1 MVTNGLC
8 GGLRIALASRLW
20 GLALAALVAGIA
32 GLAPR
37 NAAAQ
42 EDRWVC
48 RLTQGPHAGETIP
61 AGHAGACDDGADS
74 TGVAV
79 RLGGQ
84 HAKPPAPSRPVVII
98 EAPQLGSSLPSPP
111 PRPPE
116 TAAVVGAGGGGS
128 GYGRPS
134 APIGGG
140 ASPPVGWTAARPPRA
155 GSGDFA
161 STAPLGT
168 RLFTPP
174 IYDLPKGY
182 GAVAVLAFPH
192 PPTDDD
198 ERARYR
204 AACAAYVTV
213 LQDSAVASAFA
224 PDRPQMVTLW
234 PRDDIQTAMSVPTPT
249 SAAALARICDAA
261 VEHYAYL
268 AADGWLSQ
276 LPRTVAFAR
285 AAPGPFLVAW
295 APPTARG
302 RPNVPI
308 LRYDLSD
315 FATAREFDD
324 GFTLWKTEIE
334 DDPSLWA
341 SGWNLTRWKLKSR
354 ALSDH
359 YADRIFAGLKLVP
372 WIGGH

>member
-1 MVTNGLC
+1 VATNWL
-8 GGLRIALASRLW
+8 GGGPRIAFASRLS
-20 GLALAALVAGIA
+20 GLALAALIAGLA

-37 NAAAQ
+37 TAAAQ
-42 EDRWVC
+42 DDRWLC
-48 RLTQGPHAGETIP
+48 RLTQGPRAGQTLP
-61 AGHAGACDDGADS
+61 ADHGGPCGDGAGS
-74 TGVAV
+74 TGEAV
-79 RLGGQ
+79 RQGGQ
-84 HAKPPAPSRPVVII
+84 HAKPPGA
-98 EAPQLGSSLPSPP
+98 
-111 PRPPE
+111 RPPE
-116 TAAVVGAGGGGS
+116 TAAMAGS
-128 GYGRPS
+128 GSYGHSSSPV
-134 APIGGG
+134 GGG
-140 ASPPVGWTAARPPRA
+140 ASPPVGWTAAQPPRS

-204 AACAAYVTV
+204 AACVAYVTV
-213 LQDSAVASAFA
+213 LPDSAVASAFA

-234 PRDDIQTAMSVPTPT
+234 PRDDLQTAISVQAPG
-249 SAAALARICDAA
+249 SAAELSRLCAAA

-276 LPRTVAFAR
+276 LPRTVAFDR
-285 AAPGPFLVAW
+285 AARGPFLVAW

-315 FATAREFDD
+315 FAAASEFVD
-324 GFTLWKTEIE
+324 GFSLWKNEIE

-341 SGWNLTRWKLKSR
+341 SGWNLTRWKLKTR

-359 YADRIFAGLKLVP
+359 YAERIFAGLKLVP
-372 WIGGH
+372 WIGDH

>member
-1 MVTNGLC
+1 M
-8 GGLRIALASRLW
+8 
-20 GLALAALVAGIA
+20 AGS
-32 GLAPR
+32 G
-37 NAAAQ
+37 
-42 EDRWVC
+42 
-48 RLTQGPHAGETIP
+48 HP
-61 AGHAGACDDGADS
+61 AG
-74 TGVAV
+74 
-79 RLGGQ
+79 
-84 HAKPPAPSRPVVII
+84 
-98 EAPQLGSSLPSPP
+98 GSSLGGLVGSAIAGGVGR
-111 PRPPE
+111 PRP
-116 TAAVVGAGGGGS
+116 AGTTEL
-128 GYGRPS
+128 P
-134 APIGGG
+134 
-140 ASPPVGWTAARPPRA
+140 
-155 GSGDFA
+155 

-174 IYDLPKGY
+174 LYDVPKGY

-192 PPTDDD
+192 PPTDED

-213 LQDSAVASAFA
+213 LPDSAVASAFA

-234 PRDDIQTAMSVPTPT
+234 PRDDLQTAMSVQAPG
-249 SAAALARICDAA
+249 SAAELSRLCAAA

-276 LPRTVAFAR
+276 LPRTVAFDR
-285 AAPGPFLVAW
+285 AARGPFLVAW

-315 FATAREFDD
+315 FAAPSEFVD
-324 GFTLWKTEIE
+324 GFSLWKNEIE
-334 DDPSLWA
+334 DDPTLWA
-341 SGWNLTRWKLKSR
+341 SGWNLTRWRLKTR

-372 WIGGH
+372 WIGDR

>member
-1 MVTNGLC
+1 MVSNWLS
-8 GGLRIALASRLW
+8 GGLRIGFASRLSS
-20 GLALAALVAGIA
+20 LALAALVAGIA

-37 NAAAQ
+37 IAAAQ
-42 EDRWVC
+42 EDRWEC
-48 RLTQGPHAGETIP
+48 RLTQGPRAGQTVW
-61 AGHAGACDDGADS
+61 ADHGGRCSDGADS
-74 TGVAV
+74 TGLAV

-98 EAPQLGSSLPSPP
+98 EAPP

-116 TAAVVGAGGGGS
+116 TAAMAGSGS

-134 APIGGG
+134 APIGG

-249 SAAALARICDAA
+249 SGADLARICDAA

-315 FATAREFDD
+315 FATAKEFDD
-324 GFTLWKTEIE
+324 SFTLWKTEIE

-341 SGWNLTRWKLKSR
+341 SGWNLTRWKLKTR

>member
-1 MVTNGLC
+1 VVTNSLC
-8 GGLRIALASRLW
+8 GGHRTASASRLS
-20 GLALAALVAGIA
+20 GLALAALIAGLA

-37 NAAAQ
+37 AAAA
-42 EDRWVC
+42 EDERWLC
-48 RLTQGPHAGETIP
+48 RLTQGPRAGQSLPAEHAGP
-61 AGHAGACDDGADS
+61 CGDGVGS
-74 TGVAV
+74 TGQAV
-79 RLGGQ
+79 RVVR
-84 HAKPPAPSRPVVII
+84 HTAKSAAPSRPVIVQ
-98 EAPQLGSSLPSPP
+98 ESRAYSSAPS

-116 TAAVVGAGGGGS
+116 TAAMVGGGS
-128 GYGRPS
+128 PAGGSALGGLAGAVGAVAGRP
-134 APIGGG
+134 
-140 ASPPVGWTAARPPRA
+140 RPA
-155 GSGDFA
+155 GVAEFA

-174 IYDLPKGY
+174 IYEIPKGY

-192 PPTDDD
+192 PPADDD

-204 AACAAYVTV
+204 AVCAAYVTV
-213 LQDSAVASAFA
+213 LQDSAVASAEA

-234 PRDDIQTAMSVPTPT
+234 PRDDLQTAMSVRAPR
-249 SAAALARICDAA
+249 SATDLSRICDAA

-276 LPRTVAFAR
+276 LPRTVAFER
-285 AAPGPFLVAW
+285 ASRGPFLVAW

-315 FATAREFDD
+315 FAAQSEFVDS
-324 GFTLWKTEIE
+324 FSLWKNEIE

-341 SGWNLTRWKLKSR
+341 SGWDLTRWKLKTR

>member
-1 MVTNGLC
+1 M
-8 GGLRIALASRLW
+8 
-20 GLALAALVAGIA
+20 
-32 GLAPR
+32 
-37 NAAAQ
+37 
-42 EDRWVC
+42 
-48 RLTQGPHAGETIP
+48 
-61 AGHAGACDDGADS
+61 
-74 TGVAV
+74 
-79 RLGGQ
+79 
-84 HAKPPAPSRPVVII
+84 
-98 EAPQLGSSLPSPP
+98 
-111 PRPPE
+111 
-116 TAAVVGAGGGGS
+116 VGAGSPGGGS
-128 GYGRPS
+128 GPGGLGGLAGAVGLGAGRPR
-134 APIGGG
+134 P
-140 ASPPVGWTAARPPRA
+140 AR
-155 GSGDFA
+155 SGEFA

-174 IYDLPKGY
+174 LYEIPKGY

-192 PPTDDD
+192 PPADDD

-204 AACAAYVTV
+204 AACAAYVTI
-213 LQDSAVASAFA
+213 LPDSAAASAFA

-234 PRDDIQTAMSVPTPT
+234 PRDDLQAAMSVQAPG
-249 SAAALARICDAA
+249 SAADLSRLCAAA

-276 LPRTVAFAR
+276 LPRTVAFDR
-285 AAPGPFLVAW
+285 ASRGPFLVAW

-315 FATAREFDD
+315 FATASEFGDS
-324 GFTLWKTEIE
+324 FTLWKNEIE

-341 SGWNLTRWKLKSR
+341 SGWNLTRWKLKTR